1 MAELLMR
8 TPTIGLAIH
17 NLKDVVPKDP
27 EWIWPGRIPLKL
39 VSLITGDPGIGKT
52 HALISLACTFAEGGS
67 WPDGTPVVPGRV
79 LYVDAENGLEEI
91 RRRMDVQGFEDWDS
105 FRVALM
111 EDFSRTE
118 RVPFHEQFVD
128 YLQDAIKRFRPRWVI
143 IDPLVAFHSRNENSA
158 TDVREL
164 MATLGNLATKHE
176 LAITVVQHPR
186 KAGDSLDPHSIRGS
200 GDFVAAARSVL
211 TVTLAREPG
220 IKALAVTKLNI
231 GPIPPHQG
239 FRLIDREVQWVGQV
253 ELPTK
258 HATKEG
264 AAKEIIQESL
274 NLTPM
279 VARVIY
285 AMADEEGI
293 GSGTVDSAARALGV
307 IRFKGADRAFMWK
320 LPDTLHGRSQKVQ
333 RRRRSR
339 PKLRSGPF
347 NLPKNPEE
355 KRR

>member
-1 MAELLMR
+1 MTRLV
-8 TPTIGLAIH
+8 IH
-17 NLKDVVPKDP
+17 NLRKVKAEDP
-27 EWIWPGRIPLKL
+27 EWIWEGRIPLRL

-52 HALISLACTFAEGGS
+52 YALISLACTFAEGGS
-67 WPDGTPVVPGRV
+67 WPDGTPVVPGKV
-79 LYVDAENGLEEI
+79 LYVDAENGVAEL
-91 RRRMDVQGFEDWDS
+91 RRRLDAQGFEAWDS

-118 RVPFHEQFVD
+118 RMPFHEEFFYSLEEATEAFNPD
-128 YLQDAIKRFRPRWVI
+128 WVI
-143 IDPLVAFHSRNENSA
+143 IDPVVAFHSGNENSA

-200 GDFVAAARSVL
+200 GDFVASARSVL
-211 TVTLAREPG
+211 TVTVAREPG

-274 NLTPM
+274 KLTPM
-279 VARVIY
+279 APHVIY

-307 IRFKGADRAFMWK
+307 IRFKGADRASMWK
-320 LPDTLHGRSQKVQ
+320 LPDTLRGKSQ
-333 RRRRSR
+333 RRQRSRRSR
-339 PKLRSGPF
+339 PKLRISP
-347 NLPKNPEE
+347 LHPPITPEE
-355 KRR
+355 SR